1 VTASSEPPD
10 RVQFDLMIASGESL
24 KIRPQIERAFR
35 TGGGEYEFWASSP
48 SKLRYEVSVPVNQDI
63 KQLAKII
70 RRLDGRD
77 ASVDWAIKKYATVS
91 T

>member
-10 RVQFDLMIASGESL
+10 RAQFDLMIASKESL

-35 TGGGEYEFWASSP
+35 AEGVEYELWASSP
-48 SKLRYEVSVPVNQDI
+48 SELRYEVSVPVNQGI
-63 KQLAKII
+63 KRLAKII

-77 ASVDWAIKKYATVS
+77 APVDWAIKRYTTVR